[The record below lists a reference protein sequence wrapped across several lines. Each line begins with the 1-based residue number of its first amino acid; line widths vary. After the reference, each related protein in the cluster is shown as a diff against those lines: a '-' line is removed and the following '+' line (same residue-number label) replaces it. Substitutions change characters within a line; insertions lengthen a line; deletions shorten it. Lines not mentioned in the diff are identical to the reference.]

1 MGGNEKDPLGV
12 SFHVF
17 FLDLNSFVFQS
28 AFVIKWTTEKNLGE
42 MFESPNTT
50 NPRKL
55 QGHMKQ
61 AVGEKYEGASFTVAL
76 KELNS
81 NLHSCISF

>member
-1 MGGNEKDPLGV
+1 
-12 SFHVF
+12 
-17 FLDLNSFVFQS
+17 
-28 AFVIKWTTEKNLGE
+28 

-55 QGHMKQ
+55 QGHMNQ